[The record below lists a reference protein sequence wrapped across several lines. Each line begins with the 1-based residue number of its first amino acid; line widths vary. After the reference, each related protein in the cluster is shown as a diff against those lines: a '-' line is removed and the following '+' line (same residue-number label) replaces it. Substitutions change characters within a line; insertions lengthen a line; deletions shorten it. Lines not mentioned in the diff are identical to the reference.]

1 MPLIPPCQLNSSTS
15 HVPEDVISNCDSEV
29 IFDTSLA
36 DGTYSVDVVFEGGT
50 GKAKILSPAELVV
63 KGGEAVVTV
72 TWSSKNY
79 DYMIVDGVKYM
90 NLTPGKSSSFSFP
103 IKQLGKTMDV
113 IGDSV
118 AMSKPHEIE
127 YKLTF
132 TLSK

>member
-1 MPLIPPCQLNSSTS
+1 MRKSCVFSSVSVLFVVLAVFVLCGFTGTDGK
-15 HVPEDVISNCDSEV
+15 V
-29 IFDTSLA
+29 LA

-90 NLTPGKSSSFSFP
+90 NLTPGKASSFSFP
-103 IKQLGKTMDV
+103 IKQLGKAMDV

-118 AMSKPHEIE
+118 AMNKPHEIE
-127 YKLTF
+127 YQVTF
-132 TLSK
+132 TLAK

>member
-1 MPLIPPCQLNSSTS
+1 MKKLVLA
-15 HVPEDVISNCDSEV
+15 
-29 IFDTSLA
+29 IFVVLA
-36 DGTYSVDVVFEGGT
+36 VFVLCGFTGADGKVLVDGTYSVDVEFEGGT

-63 KGGEAVVTV
+63 KDGVLVVTV

-79 DYMIVDGVKYM
+79 DYMIVNDVKYM
-90 NLTPGKSSSFSFP
+90 NLTPGKNSSFSFP
-103 IKQLGKTMDV
+103 INELGKPIDV

>member
-1 MPLIPPCQLNSSTS
+1 MKKGVVFAFFALMTVLLLSSFTGADGK
-15 HVPEDVISNCDSEV
+15 V
-29 IFDTSLA
+29 LA
-36 DGTYSVDVVFEGGT
+36 DGTYSVDVEFEGGT
-50 GKAKILSPAELVV
+50 GKSKILSPAVLVV
-63 KGGEAVVTV
+63 KDGEAVVTV

-90 NLTPGKSSSFSFP
+90 NLTPGKASSFSFP
-103 IKQLGKTMDV
+103 VAQLGKEMDV

-132 TLSK
+132 TLAK